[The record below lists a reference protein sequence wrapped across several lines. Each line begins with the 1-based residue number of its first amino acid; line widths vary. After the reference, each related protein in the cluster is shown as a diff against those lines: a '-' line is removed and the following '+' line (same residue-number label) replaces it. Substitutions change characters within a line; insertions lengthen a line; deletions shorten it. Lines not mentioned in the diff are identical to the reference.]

1 MCASQNQES
10 SNHLFATC
18 TTTKT
23 LTNDIINR
31 SMQLGGNTVRDK
43 WDRHAKGTNRA
54 HGQQWYGRYGGS
66 ATDEFFKAKGRTC
79 GHWSLRQHPI
89 SNNGH

>member
-1 MCASQNQES
+1 MCAYQNQEP

-54 HGQQWYGRYGGS
+54 HGQQWYGHVMEGVQQTNFSRPKEELAGI
-66 ATDEFFKAKGRTC
+66 
-79 GHWSLRQHPI
+79 GH
-89 SNNGH
+89 